1 MIEDTVLANHFNRT
15 KYSSFIRQLNFYKFK
30 KVPADTSNRKVYY
43 HELFLKGQ
51 PALIHRIKRSSRIDR
66 QVYVPYVPKKTM
78 PELENKEVKAKESE
92 ISPVQQVNYEERN
105 RILSKE
111 LEDAHRMIYAL
122 NVQNQRMK
130 YIISQNFQLIQELQQ
145 SKPASFHNEN
155 PLNFRPRNPNYNL
168 QQSQKPNIYSTEPE
182 YDLTRASDPG
192 PQNEQLEFQ
201 HQNYFPLA
209 QNEYHDLARRKIQ
222 KREPTSSYNY
232 LTSSNFPPTNR
243 MHFNGEVSNN
253 STGAEQI
260 EGLEESLFY
269 KTFE

>member
-1 MIEDTVLANHFNRT
+1 
-15 KYSSFIRQLNFYKFK
+15 
-30 KVPADTSNRKVYY
+30 
-43 HELFLKGQ
+43 
-51 PALIHRIKRSSRIDR
+51 
-66 QVYVPYVPKKTM
+66 M

-92 ISPVQQVNYEERN
+92 ISPVQVNYEERN

-145 SKPASFHNEN
+145 SKPASFI
-155 PLNFRPRNPNYNL
+155 PSKKPNYNL

-201 HQNYFPLA
+201 
-209 QNEYHDLARRKIQ
+209 
-222 KREPTSSYNY
+222 
-232 LTSSNFPPTNR
+232 
-243 MHFNGEVSNN
+243 
-253 STGAEQI
+253 
-260 EGLEESLFY
+260 
-269 KTFE
+269 